1 MAGITLAESLMLAAT
16 TASAGASIYKG
27 AQTKT
32 AMQAKAAEAKAVGQ
46 QKEITRLQQLQ
57 ETLGMNI
64 AQMAAAG
71 SDFQGTAGN
80 ILESNIKDAEY
91 DLAMIRGSAASA
103 AGGFESAGDSAE
115 IGGWIG
121 GVGDVIEGGSK
132 LSNSG
137 KL

>member
-1 MAGITLAESLMLAAT
+1 MADFGITETLMLVAT
-16 TASAGASIYKG
+16 AASAGSSVYKG
-27 AQTKT
+27 IQTKT

-91 DLAMIRGSAASA
+91 DLAMIRGSTAST

-121 GVGDVIEGGSK
+121 GAADVIEGGSK